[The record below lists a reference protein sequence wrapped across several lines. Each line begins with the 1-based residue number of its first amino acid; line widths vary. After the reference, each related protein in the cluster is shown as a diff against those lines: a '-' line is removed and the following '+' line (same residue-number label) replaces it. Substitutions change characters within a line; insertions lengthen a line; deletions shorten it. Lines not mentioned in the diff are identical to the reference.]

1 MWFMISVQNHQQP
14 LNGNN
19 TYFCH
24 IINIFHMQRLI
35 ILLIYV
41 FSINTQTNAQ
51 RKPIVEEHHT
61 TETIPFSFPK
71 AVKKER
77 YNIAILT
84 PLYLDS
90 VDLAKNLAHI
100 PKFMMPGIDFYQGAM
115 IAADT
120 LKKAG
125 FKLDIYIYDSKSNYF
140 NVNKLIESD
149 KLDSMDLII
158 GNASVNDLKLLADFA
173 KKNLIN
179 FVSAVS
185 PSDAGQEF
193 NPYFS
198 ILQPRLA
205 THIEKIHRH
214 LNSKYPEDNVLFIN
228 RNIASEKNALG
239 YFKND
244 VLNSIPGRFSE
255 IELQSDDLILKQ
267 VLSKID
273 SSYNTTIVLGTLDA
287 TVTYNILKTLQPI
300 AKRHRLKVY
309 CMPTAEAIKSLT
321 KIEEFGNMNIYYTTS
336 YIIDKIT
343 PASMYITRE
352 YKRKMGTAPTD
363 VVYKGF
369 ESLYFFVKLLTK
381 YGTPFNEHIGE
392 STYSFITPYK
402 IVPVKDNG
410 SIKFFENKFLYI
422 VRYEDGIMTYE

>member
-1 MWFMISVQNHQQP
+1 
-14 LNGNN
+14 
-19 TYFCH
+19 
-24 IINIFHMQRLI
+24 MQRYFVFLI
-35 ILLIYV
+35 FMLSMGIQ
-41 FSINTQTNAQ
+41 SNAQ

-61 TETIPFSFPK
+61 SEIIPFSFPK
-71 AVKKER
+71 AVKKDR

-100 PKFMMPGIDFYQGAM
+100 PKFMMPGIDFYQGAI

-125 FKLDIYIYDSKSNYF
+125 YKLDIYIYDSKSNFF
-140 NVNKLIESD
+140 NVNNLIESD

-158 GNASVNDLKLLADFA
+158 GNASVSDLKLLADFA
-173 KKNLIN
+173 KKKLIN

-193 NPYFS
+193 NPYFT

-205 THIEKIHRH
+205 SHIEKMHKH
-214 LNSKYPEDNVLFIN
+214 MNSKYPEDNVIFIN
-228 RNIASEKNALG
+228 RNTSAEKNALG

-244 VLNSIPGRFSE
+244 LLNSLPSRFSE
-255 IELQSDDLILKQ
+255 IELTSDELNIKQ
-267 VLSKID
+267 VLSKLD
-273 SSYNTTIVLGTLDA
+273 SSYNTTIVLGVLDA
-287 TVTYNILKTLQPI
+287 SVTYNMLKTLQPI

-321 KIEEFGNMNIYYTTS
+321 KAEEFNNMVVFYTTS

-352 YKRKMGTAPTD
+352 YKRKMGTPPSD

-369 ESLYFFVKLLTK
+369 ESLYFFSNLLKK
-381 YGTPFNEHIGE
+381 YGTPFNEHLGE
-392 STYSFITPYK
+392 SAFTFITPYK
-402 IVPVKDNG
+402 IVPVKDKSN
-410 SIKFFENKFLYI
+410 IKFFENKFLYI
-422 VRYEDGIMTYE
+422 VRHEDGIMTYE